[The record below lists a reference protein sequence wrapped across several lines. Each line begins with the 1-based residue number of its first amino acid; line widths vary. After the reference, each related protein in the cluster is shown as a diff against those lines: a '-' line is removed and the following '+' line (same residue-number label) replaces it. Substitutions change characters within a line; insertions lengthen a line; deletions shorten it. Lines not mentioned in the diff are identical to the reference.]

1 MEEFGM
7 AYESPIMKEMVRII
21 KLTANAKGDFPIL
34 IQGETGTGKE
44 LVSRAIWKILQPRLK
59 NQQLSVVDCTAFHDN
74 LIHSEL
80 FGHEKGAFT
89 GAVATRIG
97 RFESANNGLIF
108 LDEIGEIPLSLQPK
122 LLRLLE
128 TGEYCR
134 VGANQVRETSVRLIT
149 ATNRD
154 LIKMVEKGEFREDLY
169 YRLSTFIIEVPPLRK
184 RGKDFLLLANKSR
197 PVDCIFDQEAIDT
210 MAEYRWPGNVRE
222 LKHVVESASIM
233 ATNSVIRGRNLRI
246 SNRNLTTAMG
256 KSLPTL
262 NLKELELLAVEEA
275 LDAARWV
282 QRDAAVLLGISSRK
296 FNYIIKNSKIRH
308 PSWRRNK

>member
-1 MEEFGM
+1 MEEYGM
-7 AYESPIMKEMVRII
+7 AYESPVMKEMMRMI

-44 LVSRAIWKILQPRLK
+44 LVARAFWKIMQPRLR
-59 NQQLSVVDCTAFHDN
+59 NQHLSVVDCTTLHDN

-89 GAVATRIG
+89 GAVSTRIG
-97 RFESANNGLIF
+97 KFEEAKNGIIF

-134 VGANQVRETSVRLIT
+134 VGANQMRDTEVRLIT

-154 LIKMVEKGEFREDLY
+154 LLKMVENGEFREDLY
-169 YRLSTFIIEVPPLRK
+169 YRLSTFIIEVPPLR
-184 RGKDFLLLANKSR
+184 RRNRDFLLLANKFR
-197 PVDCIFDQEAIDT
+197 PVDQIFDQNAIDI
-210 MAEYRWPGNVRE
+210 MAAYHWPGNVRE
-222 LKHVVESASIM
+222 LKHVVESASVV
-233 ATNSVIRGRNLRI
+233 ATNSVIQGRNLRI
-246 SNRNLTTAMG
+246 SNRNLSTAVG
-256 KSLPTL
+256 KTLPTL

-282 QRDAAVLLGISSRK
+282 QRDAAALLGISARK
-296 FNYIIKNSKIRH
+296 FNYIIKNNKIRH
-308 PSWRRNK
+308 PSWRKNK